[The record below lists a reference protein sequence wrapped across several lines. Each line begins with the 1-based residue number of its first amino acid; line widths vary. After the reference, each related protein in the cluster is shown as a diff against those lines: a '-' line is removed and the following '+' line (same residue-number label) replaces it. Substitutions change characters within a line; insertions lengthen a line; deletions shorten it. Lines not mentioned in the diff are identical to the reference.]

1 MANKKTIKITGVPA
15 TQNQERAA
23 PSAPDREWLQHSLA
37 DLHVLLLDALAA
49 AKYLPANAA
58 WRPHYDGEVVYFADR
73 VFGDERPAVLV
84 LVDEVTD
91 DIIAESAEGGF
102 RSYII
107 VGATLNPSVDLGK
120 RRLERLKHAEKL
132 SEHYWATFILDNAIL
147 VTLGTPLSWCRLI
160 GEILN
165 AHMPSPFVQRRV
177 CAYCHAL
184 NAYSGKACTR
194 CQKPLMATGRLE

>member
-1 MANKKTIKITGVPA
+1 MANKKIIKITRASSTPNVQQATRPA
-15 TQNQERAA
+15 ANG
-23 PSAPDREWLQHSLA
+23 EWLKRSLA
-37 DLHVLLLDALAA
+37 DLRVLLLDALAA
-49 AKYLPANAA
+49 AKYLPPNAA
-58 WRPHYDGEVVYFADR
+58 WRPHHNGEVVYFADR

-84 LVDEVTD
+84 LVDEVTSE
-91 DIIAESAEGGF
+91 IVSESAEGDF
-102 RSYII
+102 RSYVI
-107 VGATLNPSVDLGK
+107 VGATLNPAVDLGK
-120 RRLERLKHAEKL
+120 NRTERLKHTEKI

-147 VTLGTPLSWCRLI
+147 VTLGTPLSWCRLV

-184 NAYSGKACTR
+184 NAYTDKACTR

>member
-1 MANKKTIKITGVPA
+1 MANKKTIKITSVPS
-15 TQNQERAA
+15 TQKTQQMTRSTAHQ
-23 PSAPDREWLQHSLA
+23 EWLKRSLA
-37 DLHVLLLDALAA
+37 DLRVLLLDALAA
-49 AKYLPANAA
+49 AKYLPPTAE
-58 WRPHYDGEVVYFADR
+58 WRPHHNGEVIYFADR

-84 LVDEVTD
+84 LVDEVTSE
-91 DIIAESAEGGF
+91 IIAESAEGDF
-102 RSYII
+102 RSYVV
-107 VGATLNPSVDLGK
+107 VGARLDPTVDLGK
-120 RRLERLKHAEKL
+120 KRIERLKNAEKL
-132 SEHYWATFILDNAIL
+132 NEHYWATFILDNAIL